1 MNLAKDYDLVSFSKQ
16 LLMHILVS
24 NTKQVQM
31 EFHPCQ
37 KESPTS
43 VIFNQNHS
51 NRKDEKL
58 GEKSNLAF
66 PRMKNNL
73 NGNWRQ
79 IIDYEIFV
87 PVDDLSFEFLGVC
100 WQKVPKGT

>member
-43 VIFNQNHS
+43 LIFNQNHS

-58 GEKSNLAF
+58 GKQSNLAL

-73 NGNWRQ
+73 NGN
-79 IIDYEIFV
+79 
-87 PVDDLSFEFLGVC
+87 
-100 WQKVPKGT
+100 